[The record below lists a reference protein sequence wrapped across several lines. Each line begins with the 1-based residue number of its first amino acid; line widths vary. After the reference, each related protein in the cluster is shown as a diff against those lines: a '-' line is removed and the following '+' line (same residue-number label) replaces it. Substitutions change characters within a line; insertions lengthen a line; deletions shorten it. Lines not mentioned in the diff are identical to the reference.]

1 MRDFGKIMANATDH
15 STIFEQL
22 KRPNRSGLPKHV
34 LLTNALVEGIKSGY
48 WKAGDKLPTEGE
60 LAEMTPFSLGTV
72 QRALRSLVEQGIV
85 VRQHGLG
92 SFVAE
97 LDLRLEDPWHCR
109 FMADDRESF
118 LPIYS
123 KAIKR
128 TSVSKPGEW
137 SYYLPDVR
145 GSAIRID
152 RIINVNNEFNVF
164 TQFYTD
170 RHMLPAL
177 WERPLEKLNGLNF
190 KKLIT
195 RDSNVPITHIDHF
208 VRSVMLNEDLN
219 EVLDLKESTMGLFL
233 QAVARM
239 GNTPVYYQEFF
250 IPPTK
255 RMLSIP
261 SESAGAMAAK
271 MQR

>member
-1 MRDFGKIMANATDH
+1 MVNAINH
-15 STIFEQL
+15 LTIFEQL
-22 KRPNRSGLPKHV
+22 KRPNKSGLPKHV
-34 LLTNALVEGIKSGY
+34 LLTNVLVEGIKSGY

-97 LDLRLEDPWHCR
+97 MNLRLEDPWHCR
-109 FMADDRESF
+109 FLDDDRESF

-128 TSVSKPGEW
+128 TGVTKRGDW
-137 SYYLPDVR
+137 SHYLPNVTD
-145 GSAIRID
+145 SAIRID
-152 RIINVNNEFNVF
+152 RVINVNNEFNVF

-170 RHMLPAL
+170 RRMLPAL

-195 RDSNVPITHIDHF
+195 RESHVPITHIDHF
-208 VRSVMLNEDLN
+208 VRAIKLSDDLMPLLN
-219 EVLDLKESTMGLFL
+219 VKESTIGLFL

-239 GNTPVYYQEFF
+239 GNAAVYYQEFF
-250 IPPTK
+250 IPPTN

-261 SESAGAMAAK
+261 SESAGSMAAK